1 MTTVALADPIYL
13 DALGPRGAYRTHVP
27 TSVTDV
33 AGTEVARLSLVPPL
47 FVTRA
52 MAALRKAGP
61 IPSADL
67 DGLLAAAADAFAS
80 GTIGGLSV
88 REYEQLVSRT
98 SGTPLSVVHA
108 ATDGT
113 ARFVRQARS
122 SAWRGRPVGAACGLR
137 DAAVREGH
145 AVWVRQGDV
154 FAVNAS
160 GNHPGVHRLWLEALA
175 LGYRVAVRPSRREPF
190 TPYRLVGALRQAGVR
205 DDQLVLLPTDH
216 RTADTVVGDADRAV
230 VYGGDDVVAK
240 YANDSGVL
248 SQGPGRSKIL
258 ITADT
263 DWRDHL
269 DTIVASVAD
278 EGGTACVNATAV
290 LFEGD
295 PAPLAEAVAA
305 RLSALPSLPPQDERA
320 VLPVCARERAHALSA
335 YLGTVAAGTRAWL
348 GGDGIADD
356 LGDGSAVLRPAVHQ
370 TDSADAVQLRSELP
384 FPCVWVAPW
393 SRSDGIAPLR
403 DTLVLSAL
411 TRDEEL
417 LDALLAEPT
426 IANLYIGDQP
436 TYWMA
441 PGVPHDSYL
450 SDFLMRSKA
459 VFDAW

>member
-1 MTTVALADPIYL
+1 MTATRTAGGVYL
-13 DALGPRGAYRTHVP
+13 DALGPRGAYRTRVP
-27 TSVTDV
+27 SAVTDV
-33 AGTEVARLSLVPPL
+33 AGAEVARLSLVPPVY
-47 FVTRA
+47 VTRA
-52 MAALRKAGP
+52 MAALRRAEP
-61 IPSADL
+61 IPAAAL
-67 DGLLAAAADAFAS
+67 DGLLAAAGDAFAS
-80 GTIGGLSV
+80 GTIGGLGV
-88 REYEQLVSRT
+88 REYEHLVSRT
-98 SGTPLSVVHA
+98 SGTPVTVVRA
-108 ATDGT
+108 STRET

-122 SAWRGRPVGAACGLR
+122 SAERGRPQGAVTGLR
-137 DAAVREGH
+137 DPAVGEGR
-145 AVWVRQGDV
+145 AVWARRGDV

-216 RTADTVVGDADRAV
+216 QAADTVVRGADRAV
-230 VYGGDDVVAK
+230 VYGGDDVVAR
-240 YANDSGVL
+240 YAHDSRVL
-248 SQGPGRSKIL
+248 PQGPGRTKIL
-258 ITADT
+258 ITSDT

-269 DTIVASVAD
+269 DVIVGSIGD

-290 LFEGD
+290 LVEGD
-295 PAPLAEAVAA
+295 PAPLAEAIAA

-320 VLPVCARERAHALSA
+320 VLPVCPLERANAIASH
-335 YLGTVAAGTRAWL
+335 LGRVAAGARAWL
-348 GGDGIADD
+348 GGDGIAAD

-370 TDSADAVQLRSELP
+370 VGRADAVQLRTELP

-393 SRSDGIAPLR
+393 SRADGVAPLR

-411 TRDEEL
+411 TRDGAL

-426 IANLYIGDQP
+426 ITNLYIGDHP

-459 VFDAW
+459 VIGAL